1 MMYVKQFQAYL
12 TNYGIFILQ
21 LQRYNKLKISIFEIR
36 LNSKF
41 LIKDQINGHL
51 NIIENLQ
58 KDLKNGRYENIIFVS
73 FS

>member
-1 MMYVKQFQAYL
+1 MFLKQFQAYL

-21 LQRYNKLKISIFEIR
+21 LQRYNKLKISIFKIR

-41 LIKDQINGHL
+41 LKKDQINGRL